1 MEWTLMFLGY
11 IFLGSVLLFI
21 FVGLPL
27 WYIGKYNA
35 EMRKKISD
43 WKEVDKYIQ
52 ELKQKYPF

>member
-1 MEWTLMFLGY
+1 MKRKKLE
-11 IFLGSVLLFI
+11 
-21 FVGLPL
+21 P
-27 WYIGKYNA
+27 